1 MQRMAVCLTAS
12 ISYFKVNKFTDGS
25 TQFTLR
31 SCPRLQSN
39 GTYAPVDHFLRV
51 FVAVLKTIAVA
62 GLNLLKL
69 RRTKI
74 TPT

>member
-1 MQRMAVCLTAS
+1 MAQRSLLSEAAHAFKAMELT
-12 ISYFKVNKFTDGS
+12 
-25 TQFTLR
+25 R
-31 SCPRLQSN
+31 RLTN
-39 GTYAPVDHFLRV
+39 FLRV